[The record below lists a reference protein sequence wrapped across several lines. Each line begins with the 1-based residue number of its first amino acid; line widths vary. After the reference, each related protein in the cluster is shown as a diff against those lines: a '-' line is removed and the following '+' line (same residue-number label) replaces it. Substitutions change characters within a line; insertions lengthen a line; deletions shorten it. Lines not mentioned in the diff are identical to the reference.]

1 MGNRET
7 IVFSSNTSFNLYN
20 FRLHLMRAFK
30 NKGYKVIAVAPED
43 GEYDKL
49 LKNEFEFYPVKHLNR
64 KGTNPFQDIRLL
76 LEYFNLFKKIKSD
89 LVINFTIK
97 PNIYGSISAG
107 LLGIPSI
114 SVITGLGYAF
124 IKETWLTK
132 VIKVLY
138 KIAFKFN
145 KAVIFQNIDDMETL
159 KNLCERKNYL
169 IKSSGIDTEFFNPNR
184 CVKKKNE
191 GFSFLF
197 VGRLLK
203 DKGIYELI
211 EAFKKLKNEYL
222 ETELIIIG
230 DVDEGNPN
238 SLKKEELEQWV
249 EEELITWYGFQKD
262 VRPFY
267 CMADCVVLPSSYREG
282 VPRVLLEAMAME
294 KPIITTDAPGCRDVC
309 IDGVNGFLV
318 KPKDVESLYLAMKK
332 AVEMGQEGLRKMGK
346 KGREIVEERY
356 EISKIV
362 GEYVK
367 IIENVLNKKI

>member
-1 MGNRET
+1 
-7 IVFSSNTSFNLYN
+7 
-20 FRLHLMRAFK
+20 MRAFK